1 MVEYFARAAPKWSC
15 VPRSSEPAREARAR
29 AWERVLGG
37 CLVPF
42 TRAAWASAA
51 EEAVERLVTFSE
63 MVLPK
68 STKDS
73 FYPGL
78 GKGWEMGGYEVLVV
92 VGFIYVGRTGGLE
105 WGDVGKVR
113 DVQELQVS
121 CFQLIDAFLQLE
133 VFLR

>member
-1 MVEYFARAAPKWSC
+1 MEEYFARAAPKWSC

-73 FYPGL
+73 FYT
-78 GKGWEMGGYEVLVV
+78 YN
-92 VGFIYVGRTGGLE
+92 LE
-105 WGDVGKVR
+105 GEFRKDVR
-113 DVQELQVS
+113 DLDNRR
-121 CFQLIDAFLQLE
+121 IH
-133 VFLR
+133 LRRCNYAKR